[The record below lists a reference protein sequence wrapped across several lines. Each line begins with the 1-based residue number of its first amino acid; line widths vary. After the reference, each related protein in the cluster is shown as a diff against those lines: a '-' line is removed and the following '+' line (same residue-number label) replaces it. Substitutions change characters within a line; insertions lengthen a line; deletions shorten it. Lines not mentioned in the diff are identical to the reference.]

1 MHREWIFKKV
11 PVGTPSS
18 FIVPSLGDR
27 IDVCLGCGGES
38 YVILASGI
46 GPDSG
51 PMNELRDENIE
62 VESSLLGSIL
72 EFSQAQESEQIAC
85 TLNQTVKLDL
95 TLCQSY

>member
-1 MHREWIFKKV
+1 MSKLIFLKV

-51 PMNELRDENIE
+51 PIKELRDEKIE

-72 EFSQAQESEQIAC
+72 KLNHAEESQQIAC
-85 TLNQTVKLDL
+85 IGNQTVKLNL
-95 TLCQSY
+95 ALYQSY

>member
-62 VESSLLGSIL
+62 VESSLLGSIF
-72 EFSQAQESEQIAC
+72 EFNQAKESEQIASPVMK
-85 TLNQTVKLDL
+85 TVKLHL
-95 TLCQSY
+95 ALCQSY